1 MIFVFGRVH
10 VDDVMIV
17 GREAVVMLGMVVF
30 DVLVRVEC
38 CRETGRF
45 HQRRDEAP
53 RNEPAHERKSMEG
66 RSVRQRTVLQR

>member
-1 MIFVFGRVH
+1 MVVVCDRVR
-10 VDDVMIV
+10 VRVVMIV
-17 GREAVVMLGMVVF
+17 RCQTMVMLGMVVF

-53 RNEPAHERKSMEG
+53 RNEPEHERKSMEG